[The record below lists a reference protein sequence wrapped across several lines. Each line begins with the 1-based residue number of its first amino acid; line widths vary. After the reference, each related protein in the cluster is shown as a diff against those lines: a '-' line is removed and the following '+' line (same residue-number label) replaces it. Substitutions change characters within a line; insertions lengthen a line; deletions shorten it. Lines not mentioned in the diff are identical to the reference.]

1 MTRIRLDALR
11 LIWAKKAV
19 RGRWLVSAVL
29 ALLVSY
35 TVAASEVNQISSI
48 DFTRNAQG
56 GGVLEVVLPS
66 SKVEIGARRLDKQLV
81 IELAQAELPQE
92 LVYVLDVKDFGTPVL
107 AVETFQSESGSR
119 LVLSVQGD
127 YSYDYVTREKAGESR
142 LLVTVQPALVAT
154 GGQPHG
160 EAITYDSKPISINF
174 QDVPVRN
181 VLQLIAEYND
191 FNLVVSDSVQ
201 GNLTLRLD
209 KVPWQQVLDIILRA
223 KGLDKREQGAV
234 LMVAPKEELA
244 RSEQQALESKR
255 KAEELAS
262 LRSEIFKINYAN
274 ALELGG
280 LLQGAEDGISML
292 SARGSLHIDERTNSL
307 IVNDIP
313 ESLANIRD
321 IVAALDI
328 PVEQVE
334 IEARIVTVNEGDV
347 DELGVRWGLLNTN
360 GSTTIGGSIE
370 SNLNSSGLL
379 DDGASV
385 DDFLNVNLA
394 ATKPGASS
402 IAFQVAKV
410 GDILLD
416 LELSALQSEQKA
428 EIISSPRLMTTN
440 KKMAYIEQGTE
451 IPYLEAASSGAVSV
465 SFKKAVLSLMVTP
478 QITSDGNLVLDLI
491 VTQDKKGEVVQ
502 TGTGEAVAIDTQRI
516 GTQVLVANGE
526 TVVLGGIYQHSINN
540 AVRKVPL
547 LGDLPVLGALFRHK
561 LEELGKKELLIFVTP
576 KIVYQ

>member
-1 MTRIRLDALR
+1 MYGLTLR
-11 LIWAKKAV
+11 WVGMA
-19 RGRWLVSAVL
+19 WLG
-29 ALLVSY
+29 LLYSY
-35 TVAASEVNQISSI
+35 VATAEPFPQVNSI
-48 DFTRNAQG
+48 DFSRGEHGAG
-56 GGVLEVVLPS
+56 MLEVVLAS
-66 SKVEIGARRLDKQLV
+66 GTVDVGARRLDKQLV
-81 IELAQAELPQE
+81 LEIPRVELPQE
-92 LVYVLDVKDFGTPVL
+92 LVYVLDVNDFATPVL
-107 AVETFQSESGSR
+107 AVETFQSEGGAR
-119 LVLSVQGD
+119 LVLSVEGD
-127 YSYDYVTREKAGESR
+127 YTYDYTTKGSV
-142 LLVTVQPALVAT
+142 LLVTVQPTQLLTGDSVAN
-154 GGQPHG
+154 P
-160 EAITYDSKPISINF
+160 AIAYDSKPISINF

-181 VLQLIAEYND
+181 VLQLVAEYND

-209 KVPWQQVLDIILRA
+209 NVPWEQVLDIILRA
-223 KGLDKREQGAV
+223 KGLDKREQGTV
-234 LMVAPKEELA
+234 LLVAPKEELA
-244 RSEQQALESKR
+244 RSEQQVMESKR

-262 LRSEIFKINYAN
+262 LRSEIFNINYAN
-274 ALELGG
+274 ALELGE
-280 LLQGAEDGISML
+280 LLLGTDDGISML

-313 ESLANIRD
+313 DSLANIRD
-321 IVAALDI
+321 IIAALD
-328 PVEQVE
+328 VAVQQVE

-347 DELGVRWGLLNTN
+347 DELGVRWGILNTN
-360 GSTTIGGSIE
+360 GSSTLGGSIE
-370 SNLNSSGLL
+370 GNLGSAGLL
-379 DDGASV
+379 DIDGSEAV
-385 DDFLNVNLA
+385 DNFLNVNLA
-394 ATKPGASS
+394 ATQPGASS

-440 KKMAYIEQGTE
+440 KKTAYIEQGTE

-478 QITSDGNLVLDLI
+478 QITSDGNLVLDLV

-526 TVVLGGIYQHSINN
+526 TVVLGGIYQHAISN

-561 LEELGKKELLIFVTP
+561 LEELQKKELLIFVTP